1 MSAEPT
7 STLHNFDPTP
17 LIDRLERAEHALPA
31 MARIASEPDAKWKP
45 APSDRF
51 PSGAWSILEI
61 CCHMLYEETEDFRT
75 RLRLTQED
83 PAAPWPG
90 WDPEGH
96 AVRERYNEQSLP
108 VVLDAWVRER
118 KATVRWLRELVG
130 SGRADWFVA
139 YNHPRVGPVRAGVL
153 LVGWAAHD
161 ALHLRQ
167 ISKRLFE
174 LAERDGK
181 GPGFETDYAG
191 KWGA

>member
-1 MSAEPT
+1 
-7 STLHNFDPTP
+7 
-17 LIDRLERAEHALPA
+17 
-31 MARIASEPDAKWKP
+31 MARIASEADAKWKP

-118 KATVRWLRELVG
+118 KSRAMISCGLMRSPARKPFISRVPITLSSQ
-130 SGRADWFVA
+130 SGM
-139 YNHPRVGPVRAGVL
+139 PTGP
-153 LVGWAAHD
+153 
-161 ALHLRQ
+161 
-167 ISKRLFE
+167 
-174 LAERDGK
+174 
-181 GPGFETDYAG
+181 
-191 KWGA
+191 